1 MKKILFVAAIAAM
14 TFTSCNKDSG
24 SDEKSEDC
32 FDCETASATIT
43 YCHTDGEDVYTM
55 KVLGQTVDQDIPE
68 GTTWEELKSSLQEAC
83 N

>member
-32 FDCETASATIT
+32 FDCETIAGTAK
-43 YCHTDGEDVYTM
+43 YCHTEGEDTYTIEFS
-55 KVLGQTVDQDIPE
+55 GQTVDQDIPE
-68 GTTWEELKSSLQEAC
+68 GTTWEELKIDLQEAC